1 MTVYYRS
8 IIIMSFRKH
17 LPCLLSGGTTTGSD
31 TGLGRLTP
39 AVLYVQTLKKWVRP
53 DCNLSMTWVVS
64 LTKDI
69 ASVHNEDSVNRTYY
83 SSPHF
88 TNVLQHCSILDNNVP
103 GRGIKSNK
111 KPYRK
116 PEITFHHR
124 YSIGTFFQILSY
136 LQWYVLIT
144 SMPVSIVY

>member
-1 MTVYYRS
+1 MTVYDRS
-8 IIIMSFRKH
+8 IIMSFRQH

-53 DCNLSMTWVVS
+53 DCSLSMTWVVS

-69 ASVHNEDSVNRTYY
+69 ASVHNEDSVDRMY
-83 SSPHF
+83 SLPHF
-88 TNVLQHCSILDNNVP
+88 TNVLKHCSILDNNVL
-103 GRGIKSNK
+103 GKGIESNK

-116 PEITFHHR
+116 TEITFHHR

-144 SMPVSIVY
+144 SMPVY

>member
-1 MTVYYRS
+1 MTSDEKELADSLHFYHHNHLLWVARILSTLYTQFQVRCITYMTVYDRS
-8 IIIMSFRKH
+8 FIMSFRQH

-39 AVLYVQTLKKWVRP
+39 AVLYVHTLKKWVRP

-69 ASVHNEDSVNRTYY
+69 ASVHNEDSVDRTY

-88 TNVLQHCSILDNNVP
+88 TI
-103 GRGIKSNK
+103 
-111 KPYRK
+111 
-116 PEITFHHR
+116 
-124 YSIGTFFQILSY
+124 
-136 LQWYVLIT
+136 
-144 SMPVSIVY
+144 